1 MGAGYTLSW
10 DLVTWLGNNRNDA
23 SAYMDWP
30 EDQAIGEMLHV
41 GGRGTNSVNLGMQMM
56 DHPSDDLTS
65 WTREFGDD
73 VILVHR
79 LKSVFLQGD
88 AIEYFLG
95 DGRSREQ
102 RGPGNTNHAT

>member
-1 MGAGYTLSW
+1 
-10 DLVTWLGNNRNDA
+10 
-23 SAYMDWP
+23 MDWP

-41 GGRGTNSVNLGMQMM
+41 GGKGTNNVNLGMQMM
-56 DHPSDDLTS
+56 DHPSDERTS
-65 WTREFGDD
+65 WTREFGED

-95 DGRSREQ
+95 DGRSRGQ
-102 RGPGNTNHAT
+102 TGRTGSNPAI